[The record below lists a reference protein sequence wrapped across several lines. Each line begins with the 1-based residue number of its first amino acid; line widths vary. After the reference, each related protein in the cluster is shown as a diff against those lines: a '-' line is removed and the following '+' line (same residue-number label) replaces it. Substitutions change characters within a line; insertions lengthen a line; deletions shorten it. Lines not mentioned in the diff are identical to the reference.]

1 MIRCL
6 TLPFQA
12 GTKQKEGSQAGTKQ
26 KEGSPTKGALG
37 AGKAYHC
44 TGEFTLYP
52 GQHKQRL
59 KNWMQGQPLHR

>member
-1 MIRCL
+1 MIRCQ

-44 TGEFTLYP
+44 RGEFTLYP